1 KALDIMLTEPER
13 IQHLWDMTN
22 HAHEEFIRRGF
33 DIGVTESPIFPLYV
47 RDTDKC
53 LTAVKMALE
62 DGLFITPVIPPA
74 VPQDSI
80 IIRFALMATHSME
93 QVDKGIDILDKIF
106 HKLEIIK

>member
-1 KALDIMLTEPER
+1 
-13 IQHLWDMTN
+13 
-22 HAHEEFIRRGF
+22 
-33 DIGVTESPIFPLYV
+33 
-47 RDTDKC
+47 
-53 LTAVKMALE
+53 MALE

-80 IIRFALMATHSME
+80 IIRFALMATHSMA